1 MVDIVDVTHVSLNRL
16 GSESVVVKVSFAA
29 CFGSLVDGSK
39 CLMEIVEN
47 DGTFFETGWCVVM
60 SK

>member
-1 MVDIVDVTHVSLNRL
+1 MVDIVDVTHVSLGRL

-39 CLMEIVEN
+39 SLLEIAEN
-47 DGTFFETGWCVVM
+47 DGMFLKLVGA
-60 SK
+60 